1 MLNLFFEKMM
11 NRVFKKDIDLLFG
24 KDSTIKVNS
33 MGYSTQHKKFHLSVT
48 LFPSNYDY
56 ALEVYPEG
64 LEGVV
69 QDAWKF
75 MAISK
80 DIILTTSI
88 HH

>member
-1 MLNLFFEKMM
+1 MM

-24 KDSTIKVNS
+24 EDSKIKVDS
-33 MGYSTQHKKFHLSVT
+33 MGYSTQYKKFHLSVT
-48 LFPSNYDY
+48 LFPGNYEY

-69 QDAWKF
+69 QDSWKF
-75 MAISK
+75 MGISK

-88 HH
+88 DH